1 MPNTGP
7 NLGAAFPLASHKGDG
22 QSYPTQPGMTKRECA
37 AVAIA
42 AAIAP
47 AIMAENGPGPAT
59 HDKIA
64 SEAVHIADAVLRK
77 ASAPANDT
85 ITASGTTVVSSNP
98 N

>member
-7 NLGAAFPLASHKGDG
+7 NLGAAFPLASHKADG
-22 QSYPTQPGMTKRECA
+22 QNYPTQPGMTKRECA

-64 SEAVHIADAVLRK
+64 TEAVHIADAVLRK
-77 ASAPANDT
+77 ASAPANNT
-85 ITASGTTVVSSNP
+85 VSATGGAVVSGGVN
-98 N
+98 